1 MIVIFVGLGGA
12 IGAILRYGV
21 GVLVAT
27 PLATLTVNVIGSFLI
42 GVVWVMLAQKGF
54 DRASAFLITGV
65 LGGFTTFSAFSLDA
79 LRLFESG
86 KWGAGAGYITVSVL
100 CSLLAIFLAVIMTRA
115 FST

>member
-27 PLATLTVNVIGSFLI
+27 PLATLVVNVIGSFLI

-86 KWGAGAGYITVSVL
+86 RWGAGAGYITVSVL

>member
-42 GVVWVMLAQKGF
+42 GVVWVILAQKGF
-54 DRASAFLITGV
+54 DRAAAFLITGV

-86 KWGAGAGYITVSVL
+86 RWGAGAGYITVSVL
-100 CSLLAIFLAVIMTRA
+100 CSLLAIFLAVMITRA
-115 FST
+115 LNT

>member
-86 KWGAGAGYITVSVL
+86 RWGAGAGYITVSVL

>member
-86 KWGAGAGYITVSVL
+86 RWGAGAGYITVSVL

-115 FST
+115 FSA

>member
-42 GVVWVMLAQKGF
+42 GVVWVMLAQKGL

-115 FST
+115 LST

>member
-100 CSLLAIFLAVIMTRA
+100 CSLLSIFLAVIMTRA
-115 FST
+115 LNT